1 MQLTP
6 RPLAFGA
13 VRLWPLAPDHR
24 EGLRAPA
31 LEPALW
37 RWWPRPAPITPA
49 AFDAQFDWQ
58 LEEHAAG
65 RWMIHDV
72 EFDGRLVGQTCWLN
86 IRREH
91 ASVEVGGTWY
101 ARAVQGG
108 IVNPTCKLLM
118 LGAAFDAG
126 AERVELKT
134 DALNAASRAAILKMG
149 ATFEGIHRRHMIRP
163 DGTFRDT
170 AWYSVIRQEW
180 PQVKAGLE
188 RRIGAAPPA

>member
-13 VRLWPLAPDHR
+13 VRLLPLEPDHR
-24 EGLRAPA
+24 ERLRAPA
-31 LEPALW
+31 SDPTLW
-37 RWWPRPAPITPA
+37 RWWPRPAPSVPA

-58 LEEHAAG
+58 LEEHAAR
-65 RWMIHDV
+65 RWLIHGV
-72 EFDGRLVGQTCWLN
+72 EHEGRLVGQTCWLN
-86 IRREH
+86 VRPEH

-101 ARAVQGG
+101 ARAAQGG

-118 LGAAFDAG
+118 LGAAFEAG

-134 DALNAASRAAILKMG
+134 DALNTASRAAILKMG

-170 AWYSVIRQEW
+170 AWYAVIREEW

-188 RRIGAAPPA
+188 RRIGAIPAV